1 MIEIGF
7 FKSHHKKKIF
17 LRISTQTQQK
27 SEISKDNDTR
37 SKSPEPIHTPSSS
50 KIFSSPLSS
59 PHIPTETSHISNN
72 LNVPE
77 PNEIIPE
84 KTKESLIEATET
96 LQNSEIKNNF
106 KLIEEKI
113 LNETHLQNGLLLNQL
128 SPLNNE
134 QPTDKL
140 DDLHV
145 SPTIEKVSEDF
156 LKKETA
162 KKVEEDEDENR
173 LKRRDSTF
181 VEDDDYD
188 AEVEEKPID
197 KSPGIRLN

>member
-1 MIEIGF
+1 M
-7 FKSHHKKKIF
+7 
-17 LRISTQTQQK
+17 
-27 SEISKDNDTR
+27 KDNDTR

-59 PHIPTETSHISNN
+59 PHNLTETSHISNN

-77 PNEIIPE
+77 VNEIIPE
-84 KTKESLIEATET
+84 KTKDSLIEATEV
-96 LQNSEIKNNF
+96 LQNSEIKNDF

-134 QPTDKL
+134 QPSDKL
-140 DDLHV
+140 NDLHV

-162 KKVEEDEDENR
+162 KKVEDEDENR

-197 KSPGIRLN
+197 KSSGIQLIFISFRLTLPPPKFKNFFFLFIGTKTS